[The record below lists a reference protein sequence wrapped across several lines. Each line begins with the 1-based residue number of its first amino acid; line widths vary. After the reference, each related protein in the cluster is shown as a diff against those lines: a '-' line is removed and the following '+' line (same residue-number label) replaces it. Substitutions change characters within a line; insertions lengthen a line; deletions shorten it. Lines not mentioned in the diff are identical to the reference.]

1 MNLVRA
7 NQDICTCSLQTSL
20 ADHKTHPDISPSWSS
35 LLAGLEADP
44 QVGHLRL
51 SGSISRGCHQPRSDM
66 LKVFTLLVCLLFKAE
81 AKGRRGGGGAQRGS
95 SGSLCFGE
103 GCSLLRIRPHSDL
116 PLHPPC
122 HLMLLLPLYCFW
134 NESTKEEDETGA
146 SNCAANQQRLLLV

>member
-1 MNLVRA
+1 MHLVRA

-20 ADHKTHPDISPSWSS
+20 ADHKTIRTFHPVPF
-35 LLAGLEADP
+35 
-44 QVGHLRL
+44 
-51 SGSISRGCHQPRSDM
+51 SRDLKLILKLDTYVFLVQFQGVATNPDLTM

-95 SGSLCFGE
+95 SGSPCFGE